1 MVFLLTGHET
11 RTPGGLPIEPGTSW
25 YLKSDYFKNRPSNWF
40 YSYTSPDEIMLGSDL
55 KQNLYCHLLCGLVQR
70 DEVVRIS
77 STFASG
83 MVRVIKVL
91 EDSWKEL
98 CLNIRSGYLSE
109 WITDSGCRN
118 AVSMVLGGQPRPNLS
133 DEIES
138 ICSQK
143 SWKGIMK
150 KLWPQTKYIE
160 AIVTGSM
167 VQYIP
172 MLEHYCSDL
181 PVVSTIYASSESI
194 FGINTYP
201 LCKPEDISYTLM
213 PNISYFEFIPMEG
226 DNGDVL
232 DLADVKLGSSYKLLV
247 TNLWGLYRMRIGD
260 MVKVTGFYNKAP
272 QFRFLGRENALLSID
287 TDRTNEEYLFKAI
300 NRAKLWR
307 FHSTDV
313 VLVDHG
319 VGEDTSLCSVIEN
332 HLKPGP
338 WIHKLKPFCDVD
350 LVSLKL
356 FIRQH
361 QKGAKATFKELDIK
375 ASLRQQLA
383 KVAIVEY
390 PVIHVYLPSQSYVFE
405 GIRDFYHLNTTPDP
419 NGSLYYSHGDTT
431 EGKIT
436 SREEEIGED
445 GR

>member
-1 MVFLLTGHET
+1 MDSSVCGECKLKPWKYKC
-11 RTPGGLPIEPGTSW
+11 PGCSIRSCGLPCVKAHKQRTGCTGKRKVTDFVTLSHFDDS
-25 YLKSDYFKNRPSNWF
+25 LLLSDYRMLEETKRVAESAKRMRNQICKNPYFKESQR
-40 YSYTSPDEIMLGSDL
+40 TKLRAAAARGST
-55 KQNLYCHLLCGLVQR
+55 NLLFL
-70 DEVVRIS
+70 S
-77 STFASG
+77 SG
-83 MVRVIKVL
+83 MLNRERNQTRYDNRSKCI
-91 EDSWKEL
+91 SW
-98 CLNIRSGYLSE
+98 
-109 WITDSGCRN
+109 T
-118 AVSMVLGGQPRPNLS
+118 
-133 DEIES
+133 IE
-138 ICSQK
+138 
-143 SWKGIMK
+143 
-150 KLWPQTKYIE
+150 
-160 AIVTGSM
+160 
-167 VQYIP
+167 
-172 MLEHYCSDL
+172 
-181 PVVSTIYASSESI
+181 
-194 FGINTYP
+194 
-201 LCKPEDISYTLM
+201 
-213 PNISYFEFIPMEG
+213 
-226 DNGDVL
+226 
-232 DLADVKLGSSYKLLV
+232 
-247 TNLWGLYRMRIGD
+247 
-260 MVKVTGFYNKAP
+260 
-272 QFRFLGRENALLSID
+272 
-287 TDRTNEEYLFKAI
+287 
-300 NRAKLWR
+300 WR

-390 PVIHVYLPSQSYVFE
+390 PVIHVYLPSQSYDFE